1 MHGPAQQSF
10 IQMGTTV
17 WERGNAMSSEDDD
30 GASLARAKRGSA
42 EAGRLDAEEYQQVL
56 GEELRELRNRRG
68 WTRKELSERLDSE
81 ISQQTLATY
90 ELGTR
95 HCSVVRLVELCL
107 AMDEQPPE
115 LLARVQRRLFPQ
127 QPGGV
132 RVRLQALAELADPE
146 FAPLRRWSQ
155 GRLRQAGTAADETA
169 ADVVLL
175 DPHAIHWLAQLCGM
189 DAAELATRL
198 RDLG

>member
-1 MHGPAQQSF
+1 MNTG
-10 IQMGTTV
+10 
-17 WERGNAMSSEDDD
+17 DDD
-30 GASLARAKRGSA
+30 PRAPAERSDRRAQRGRV
-42 EAGRLDAEEYQQVL
+42 EAVGLDPDEYQHVL
-56 GEELRELRNRRG
+56 GEELRELRNRKG
-68 WTRKELSERLDSE
+68 WTRKDLSERLDSE

-107 AMDEQPPE
+107 AMGEQPQE

-132 RVRLQALAELADPE
+132 RVSLRALTELDGAE
-146 FAPLRRWSQ
+146 FAPLRRWSL
-155 GRLRQAGTAADETA
+155 GRLHQASTYADESATDA
-169 ADVVLL
+169 VLL
-175 DPHAIHWLAQLCGM
+175 DPHALHWLAQLCGM
-189 DAAELATRL
+189 DATQLATRL